1 MGIRVYS
8 YLILYVIVAT
18 SFLWA
23 KDFPPAYTF
32 RKGREGGK
40 GGRGVVRLLWLFRY
54 SNPPPM
60 GNNPL
65 GGRWNARFPRDGRF
79 MLWERVGFRKK
90 DAQPTLSQNMKKMWI
105 YNGQPDI
112 RLFWIPDTAYPAGY
126 PAILNIWYCEHIQP
140 DSWLFWI
147 SDTTCISSRIACY
160 SEYQIL
166 HIQPDIWNGR
176 TSGIRPDI
184 WPFSHWYKIKS
195 FTK

>member
-1 MGIRVYS
+1 MTQNMGIRVYS

-90 DAQPTLSQNMKKMWI
+90 DAQPTLSQNMKKMWNI
-105 YNGQPDI
+105 Y
-112 RLFWIPDTAYPAGY
+112 WPAGY
-126 PAILNIWYCEHIQP
+126 PAFLNTGY
-140 DSWLFWI
+140 
-147 SDTTCISSRIACY
+147 CISSRISGY
-160 SEYQIL
+160 SEYLIL
-166 HIQPDIWNGR
+166 RAYPAG
-176 TSGIRPDI
+176 
-184 WPFSHWYKIKS
+184 
-195 FTK
+195 